1 MTATHAFTTVV
12 ASHILTLTVP
22 AVLDH
27 AVYLPLVAGN
37 FSTTPPATPDV
48 RITTIEYDPPGDA
61 VQDEYVRIQ
70 NFTATAQADMQQK
83 L

>member
-1 MTATHAFTTVV
+1 
-12 ASHILTLTVP
+12 
-22 AVLDH
+22 
-27 AVYLPLVAGN
+27 
-37 FSTTPPATPDV
+37 V